1 MRLYA
6 KKIEEKAIKKDRL
19 RCKRR
24 RIMTIYNVLDML
36 GGLALFLF
44 GMHILG
50 GALEKLAG
58 GKLEHWL
65 EKLTSNPIKGV
76 LLGTGVTALIQSSA
90 ATTVM
95 LVGFVNS
102 GIMKLSQAIGV
113 IMGAN
118 IGTTATAWLLSLSSI
133 SGSGIMNIFKPTTF
147 TPVLAVIGIVLVMF
161 IKSDKKNTLGLVL
174 LGFATL
180 MFGMN
185 TMSVAVEGLQGNPL
199 FAEIM
204 TAFSNPILGVL
215 AGALVTAALQSSS
228 VSVGILQSVSN
239 ATGGITYAIALPIV
253 LGSNIGSCVT
263 ALISSIGANKSA
275 RRVGIVHL
283 FFNIIG
289 TLLFLSLFYLLNA
302 FINFSFLNDAI
313 NSTGIA
319 IIHTIFNLLATAV
332 FLPFTKQ
339 IEKLACWVIKDDPN
353 EETSAMPLLDERL
366 LATPGVAIEQCRS
379 VAYKMAN
386 LTRKTIIQS
395 LGLVAKYDAKKAAEI
410 VENEG
415 IIDIYEDKIGS
426 YLLKVSAKDLSEHD
440 SKVATKLLHTI
451 GDLERISDH
460 AVNIVEAAEEMH
472 QKKIRFSPEA
482 LAEINVIAAAVE
494 EILNKSI
501 DAFIASDVTLAKQVE
516 PLEDVIDGLRTELKN
531 RHIERLRNGKCTIEL
546 GFIHSDLLTNLERV
560 SDHCSNIAVCMIQVK
575 ENNMDTH
582 GYMTELKRADATN
595 FNAAFEI
602 YREKYALPPCND

>member
-1 MRLYA
+1 
-6 KKIEEKAIKKDRL
+6 
-19 RCKRR
+19 
-24 RIMTIYNVLDML
+24 MTIYNVLDML

-44 GMHILG
+44 GMHILS

-58 GKLEHWL
+58 GNLERWL
-65 EKLTSNPIKGV
+65 EKLTNNPIKGV
-76 LLGTGVTALIQSSA
+76 LLGAGVTALIQSSA

-95 LVGFVNS
+95 MVGFVNS

-133 SGSGIMNIFKPTTF
+133 SGSGILNIFKPTTF
-147 TPVLAVIGIVLVMF
+147 TPVLAVLGVILVMF
-161 IKSDKKNTLGLVL
+161 VKSDKKNTLGLVL

-185 TMSVAVEGLQGNPL
+185 AMSAAVRPLEGDPQ
-199 FAEIM
+199 FASIM
-204 TAFSNPILGVL
+204 TAFSNPILGVVV
-215 AGALVTAALQSSS
+215 GALVTAALQSSS
-228 VSVGILQSVSN
+228 VSVGILQSISN

-263 ALISSIGANKSA
+263 AMISSIGANKAA
-275 RRVGIVHL
+275 RRVAIVHL

-289 TLLFLSLFYLLNA
+289 TLLFLSLFYLLNVFIQFA
-302 FINFSFLNDAI
+302 FLDDTI

-319 IIHTIFNLLATAV
+319 IIHTIFNLIATCV

-339 IEKLACWVIKDDPN
+339 IEKLACWAIKDDPN
-353 EETSAMPLLDERL
+353 EETSAMPMLDERL
-366 LATPGVAIEQCRS
+366 LVTPAVAIEQCRH
-379 VAYKMAN
+379 VAFKMAN
-386 LTRKTIIQS
+386 LTRKTIIES
-395 LGLVAKYDAKKAAEI
+395 LGLVAKYDPKKATEI
-410 VENEG
+410 IENEG

-426 YLLKVSAKDLSEHD
+426 YLLKVSARDLSEHD

-472 QKKIRFSPEA
+472 QKKIRFSEEA
-482 LAEINVIAAAVE
+482 LAEIDVITDAVE
-494 EILNKSI
+494 EILNKSV
-501 DAFIASDVTLAKQVE
+501 DAFIASDITLAKQVE
-516 PLEDVIDGLRTELKN
+516 PLEDVIDDLRTELKT
-531 RHIERLRNGKCTIEL
+531 RHIERLREGKCTIEL

-582 GYMTELKRADATN
+582 EYMTELKRAEVSD
-595 FNAAFEI
+595 FNTALEG
-602 YREKYALPPCND
+602 YRSKYALPSANN

>member
-1 MRLYA
+1 
-6 KKIEEKAIKKDRL
+6 
-19 RCKRR
+19 
-24 RIMTIYNVLDML
+24 MTIYDVLNML

-44 GMHILG
+44 GMHILS

-58 GKLEHWL
+58 GNLERWL
-65 EKLTSNPIKGV
+65 EKLTNNPIKGV
-76 LLGTGVTALIQSSA
+76 ALGTGVTALIQSSA

-95 LVGFVNS
+95 MVGFVNS
-102 GIMKLSQAIGV
+102 GIMKLRQAIGV

-118 IGTTATAWLLSLSSI
+118 IGTTATAWLLSLSAI
-133 SGSGIMNIFKPTTF
+133 SGSGILNIFKPTTF
-147 TPVLAVIGIVLVMF
+147 TPVLAVIGIILVMF
-161 IKSDKKNTLGLVL
+161 IKSDKKNTMGLVF

-185 TMSVAVEGLQGNPL
+185 AMSTAVKPLEGDPQ
-199 FAEIM
+199 FASIM

-215 AGALVTAALQSSS
+215 VGALITAALQSSS

-263 ALISSIGANKSA
+263 AMISSIGANKSA
-275 RRVGIVHL
+275 KRVAIVHL

-302 FINFSFLNDAI
+302 FLSFAFLDDVI
-313 NSTGIA
+313 NSSGIA
-319 IIHTIFNLLATAV
+319 VIHTVFNLIATSV

-353 EETSAMPLLDERL
+353 EETSAMPMLDERL
-366 LATPGVAIEQCRS
+366 LVTPGVAIEQCRN

-386 LTRKTIIQS
+386 LTRNTIISS
-395 LGLVAKYDAKKAAEI
+395 LGLVSKYDAKKAAEI

-415 IIDIYEDKIGS
+415 IIDVYEDKIGS

-460 AVNIVEAAEEMH
+460 AVNIVEAAEEMY
-472 QKKIRFSPEA
+472 QKKIHFSEEA
-482 LAEINVIAAAVE
+482 LAEIDVITDAVE
-494 EILNKSI
+494 EILNKSV
-501 DAFIASDVTLAKQVE
+501 DAFITSDITLAKQVE
-516 PLEDVIDGLRTELKN
+516 PLEDVIDDLRTELKT
-531 RHIERLRNGKCTIEL
+531 RHIERLREGKCTIEL

-582 GYMTELKRADATN
+582 EYMTELKSAEASEFIT
-595 FNAAFEI
+595 AFEG
-602 YREKYALPPCND
+602 YKRKYALPTENNG